1 MKHRAARLILLSLGT
16 LFVIALGAAAF
27 LLNSYP
33 PPPVDPAWA
42 VEPSEAIPDGAVTVR
57 YTGTATLVFSDGE
70 TTWMTDGWFS
80 RPKPLRVLFGNI
92 EPDLDAITEGLERN
106 EVTELA
112 AVFPLHSHYDHAMD
126 APEVAK
132 RTGALLLG
140 SESTAN
146 IGRGWGLPETQIRVV
161 TDREPIVLGKF
172 TVTPIESRHF
182 QFPDPKMAARA
193 LGDPDID
200 APLTPPVGAFDYRLG
215 KAYALHVAHPKG
227 TWLILGSA
235 GFIEGALEGYD
246 ADLVFLGVGA
256 LGSQTEAYRESYWK
270 ESVERTNPSRVVPI
284 HWDSLTGPIDGP
296 FTGMVR
302 AAALLSEGSDQL
314 LPFLQAKAAANPTID
329 FLTLPRFAP
338 VVLF

>member
-1 MKHRAARLILLSLGT
+1 MKHRAARLILLSIGT
-16 LFVIALGAAAF
+16 LLAIALGAAAF
-27 LLNSYP
+27 LLNTYQP
-33 PPPVDPAWA
+33 APVDPNWA
-42 VEPSEAIPDGAVTVR
+42 LAPAQTLPTDAITVR

-80 RPKPLRVLFGNI
+80 RPGPLQVLFGNI
-92 EPDLDAITEGLERN
+92 GPDLDAITQGLERN
-106 EVTELA
+106 EVDDLS

-146 IGRGWGLPETQIRVV
+146 IARGWGLPEEQIRVV
-161 TDREPIVLGKF
+161 ADREPIALGKF
-172 TVTPIESRHF
+172 TVTPIELRHF
-182 QFPDPKMAARA
+182 QFPDPRMAARA
-193 LGDPDID
+193 LGDPEID
-200 APLTPPVGAFDYRLG
+200 APLTPPVATFDYRVG

-235 GFIEGALEGYD
+235 GFVEGALEPYD
-246 ADLVFLGVGA
+246 ADVVFLGVGA
-256 LGSQTEAYRESYWK
+256 LGSQTDAYRETYWK
-270 ESVERTNPSRVVPI
+270 ESVERTNPSRVIPI
-284 HWDSLTGPIDGP
+284 HWDSLTGPAEGP

-302 AAALLSEGSDQL
+302 AAAVLSKGSDKL
-314 LPFLQAKAAANPTID
+314 LPFLQAKQAANPHIE
-329 FLTLPRFAP
+329 FLTLPRYAP

>member
-1 MKHRAARLILLSLGT
+1 MKQSPARLILVGIGT
-16 LFVIALGAAAF
+16 LLALALAAAAF
-27 LLNSYP
+27 LLNTYQP
-33 PPPVDPAWA
+33 APVDPDWA
-42 VEPSEAIPDGAVTVR
+42 IAPYETIPDGAVTVR
-57 YTGTATLVFSDGE
+57 YTGTASLVFSDGE

-80 RPKPLRVLFGNI
+80 RPRPLQVLFGKI
-92 EPDLDAITEGLERN
+92 EPDLDAITKGLERN
-106 EVTELA
+106 EITELA

-146 IGRGWGLPETQIRVV
+146 IGRGWGLPEEQIRVV
-161 TDREPIVLGKF
+161 ADREPISLGKF

-200 APLTPPVGAFDYRLG
+200 APLTPPVGAFAYRVG

-235 GFIEGALEGYD
+235 GFVEGALEPYD
-246 ADLVFLGVGA
+246 ADVVFLGVGA
-256 LGSQTEAYRESYWK
+256 LGSQTEAYRESYWT

-284 HWDSLTGPIDGP
+284 HWDSLTGPIDVP

-302 AAALLSEGSDQL
+302 AAALLSKGSDKL
-314 LPFLQAKAAANPTID
+314 LPFLKAKEAANPNIE
-329 FLTLPRFAP
+329 LITLPRYAP
-338 VVLF
+338 VLLF

>member
-1 MKHRAARLILLSLGT
+1 
-16 LFVIALGAAAF
+16 
-27 LLNSYP
+27 
-33 PPPVDPAWA
+33 
-42 VEPSEAIPDGAVTVR
+42 VTVR

-92 EPDLDAITEGLERN
+92 EPDLDAITKGLERN

-146 IGRGWGLPETQIRVV
+146 IGRGWGLPEKQIRVV
-161 TDREPIVLGKF
+161 ADREPIALGKF

-200 APLTPPVGAFDYRLG
+200 VPLTPPVGAFDYGVG

-235 GFIEGALEGYD
+235 GFVEGALEGYD
-246 ADLVFLGVGA
+246 ADVVFLGVGA
-256 LGSQTEAYRESYWK
+256 LGSQTDAYREAYWT

-302 AAALLSEGSDQL
+302 AAALLSKGSDEL
-314 LPFLQAKAAANPTID
+314 LPFLKGKETANPGIEV
-329 FLTLPRFAP
+329 LTLPRYAP